1 MRRAQAGEVVAFDE
15 LVRRHQRAA
24 LRVATVVAGHD
35 RAADAAQEGFVR
47 AYRSIHGFDAE
58 RPFRPWL
65 LRVVANAAKNEVRRA
80 SRHERVDMR
89 VRAMAVVPDDVS
101 DPVLTRE
108 RSDRLV
114 GALGRLAP
122 ADRLV
127 LALRWFEDM
136 TEQEMAEVLAVRRGT
151 VKSRLHR
158 AMQRLRRELADE
170 GFDEEGGDD

>member
-1 MRRAQAGEVVAFDE
+1 MRRAQAGELTAFDE

-24 LRVATVVAGHD
+24 LRVATVVAGQD

-47 AYRSIHGFDAE
+47 AYRSIAGFDAE

-80 SRHERVDMR
+80 ARHERVDLK
-89 VRAMAVVPDDVS
+89 VRAMAVVPEDGP
-101 DPVLTRE
+101 DPAVTRE
-108 RSDRLV
+108 QHDRLTS
-114 GALGRLAP
+114 ALSRLAP

-136 TEQEMAEVLAVRRGT
+136 GEQEMAEVLAVRRGT

-170 GFDEEGGDD
+170 GIADE

>member
-1 MRRAQAGEVVAFDE
+1 MRQAQAGELAAFEE
-15 LVRRHQRAA
+15 LVRTYQRAA
-24 LRVATVVAGHD
+24 LRVATVVAGPD

-47 AYRSIHGFDAE
+47 AYRSIGSFDVG

-80 SRHERVDMR
+80 SRHERVDLK
-89 VRAMAVVPDDVS
+89 VRAMAVVTDDAPDPAV
-101 DPVLTRE
+101 TRE
-108 RSDRLV
+108 QNAQLA
-114 GALGRLAP
+114 GALARLAP

-136 TEQEMAEVLAVRRGT
+136 SEQEMAEALGVRRGT

-170 GFDEEGGDD
+170 GIADE